1 MNVRRVRETDLAAF
15 VDLCTEHAVFE
26 RADYT
31 PAGKLEA
38 LREAFRGDLLL
49 GWVAE
54 ATGSLIGYATAS
66 IDFSTW
72 RAAKFMHLDCLFIR
86 ESARGRGVG
95 CRLFR
100 AVLEEAQRREIS
112 ELQWQTPEWNL
123 EADKF
128 YRRFGPVVTRKL
140 RYTLQ
145 TQTVVA
151 STADSASDDAIPGE
165 VSA

>member
-1 MNVRRVRETDLAAF
+1 MNVRRVRGTDLTAL
-15 VDLCTEHAVFE
+15 VDLCTEHAAFE

-31 PAGKLEA
+31 RAGKVEA
-38 LREAFRGDLLL
+38 LREAFGSDLLL

-72 RAAKFMHLDCLFIR
+72 RAAKFMHLDCLFIQ
-86 ESARGRGVG
+86 ESARGRGFG
-95 CRLFR
+95 YRLFR

-145 TQTVVA
+145 TQAVIESP
-151 STADSASDDAIPGE
+151 STQRLTTPYPAR
-165 VSA
+165 

>member
-1 MNVRRVRETDLAAF
+1 MKVRRALETDLTAF
-15 VDLCTEHAVFE
+15 VDLCAEHAAFE
-26 RADYT
+26 RADCT
-31 PAGKLEA
+31 RAGKLEA
-38 LREAFRGDLLL
+38 LHEAFRSDLLL

-54 ATGSLIGYATAS
+54 ATGSVIGYATAT

-72 RAAKFMHLDCLFIR
+72 RAAKFMHLDCLFIQ

-145 TQTVVA
+145 TTVVA
-151 STADSASDDAIPGE
+151 STAGSASDDAIRGE